1 MSYSYDHDCPFEAF
15 ITNLGKYNEGE
26 LTGEWVKFP
35 TTPEKLQ
42 EVFERIGI
50 GSQDE
55 FGSVYEEWFISDYD
69 CYVDGLYDKLGEY
82 ESLDELNYLA
92 SKLEELGDA
101 EYEHFQAAMQISDYT
116 GSIKDLI
123 NLTDNL
129 DKYDVLSG
137 VEDYSDLGRYYIE
150 ELGAMEVPEH
160 LQNYIDYE
168 AYGRDIALDEVS
180 DFTDYG
186 YVYDNQDR
194 FVEYYDGDRE
204 NIPEEYR
211 VMVSPEEPE
220 VIQEDRGSITF
231 YAAEC
236 MEFPTMGEYHEN
248 LTLQEAV
255 DRYRSIPAERMN
267 GIKGIGFTL
276 EDGSIYSGMSY
287 PLVEGRHIDLDGLS
301 LVEHFKESPLVRE
314 AVADIIRSLP
324 DLQVDDQENYL
335 KNAEISLEDDYGM
348 IDGIINNGER
358 REDKTAQ
365 TDKPSVLGQ
374 LSQAKKE
381 CAERKPPETAKPGKG
396 EPEL

>member
-1 MSYSYDHDCPFEAF
+1 M
-15 ITNLGKYNEGE
+15 
-26 LTGEWVKFP
+26 
-35 TTPEKLQ
+35 
-42 EVFERIGI
+42 
-50 GSQDE
+50 
-55 FGSVYEEWFISDYD
+55 
-69 CYVDGLYDKLGEY
+69 DGLYDKLGEY

-160 LQNYIDYE
+160 LRNYIDYE

-236 MEFPTMGEYHEN
+236 MEFPTLGEYHEN

-335 KNAEISLEDDYGM
+335 KNAEITLEDDYGM

-358 REDKTAQ
+358 RTDKEAQ

-381 CAERKPPETAKPGKG
+381 CAERKPPETGKLG
-396 EPEL
+396 KEEPEL